1 MEKCYRYLTLILVL
15 IALQS
20 CAVIE
25 PLSGGPDDTTPPE
38 VTKVSP
44 ENNTLNF
51 RENTLKLK
59 FSEYLDK
66 PSVVENIRLSPKT
79 KMDFS
84 WSGKT
89 LKINLLE
96 PLKPSTT
103 YCLSIEAG
111 YKDLSG
117 NPPLST
123 QSFIFSTGSSIDSAY
138 ISGQAD
144 KFPGYSLFAYNL
156 ETLNADTLDIRKNEP
171 EYSLKIGGG
180 GAFKLQA
187 LPEGKYRIFLV
198 NDRNADGLYNEGSE
212 EIALF
217 TRDLLVSMNN
227 SPKDVVFHKSKLF
240 DFSAPELTEASALDN
255 RSVLAKFNKP
265 IDTNSVGAKAFYL
278 LDSAQNRTSA
288 IAAYIAPKDS
298 QSIVI
303 NFPKDMN
310 DNELY
315 QLVLDNAISSIRD
328 IRGNA
333 MKDVAKSETFYG
345 SNKSYMESAF
355 SLTCSLK
362 DSTKD
367 VSTEAKVYIN
377 FSRAINQPKMSGI
390 ALKQEGKKKPLPIK
404 TELINSNSIAIATES
419 PLHSNTNYKL
429 EVSLKEVKSAFGEV
443 LNDTTISINF
453 TTEDLRLNGSA
464 YGTLKVNGT
473 NIYNIKK
480 YHIILS
486 SADGKTELTTF
497 ADSLGNWSFPS
508 LKEGNYTISIGI
520 DENENGII
528 DYGKVFPYTPAE
540 RYIPNAKQIKIAQRW
555 KIDNVII
562 NIDD

>member
-1 MEKCYRYLTLILVL
+1 MEKYYRYLTILAAI
-15 IALQS
+15 IALQA
-20 CAVIE
+20 CAVME

-38 VTKVSP
+38 VSEVYP

-51 RENTLKLK
+51 RENTIKLK

-66 PSVVENIRLSPKT
+66 ASVIENIRISPKA

-89 LKINLLE
+89 LKIKLLE
-96 PLKPSTT
+96 PLKPNTT

-117 NPPLST
+117 NPPHST

-144 KFPGYSLFAYNL
+144 KFPGYSLFAYNI
-156 ETLNADTLDIRKNEP
+156 ETMKADTLDIRKNAP

-217 TRDLLVSMNN
+217 TRDLLVSMRN
-227 SPKDVVFHKSKLF
+227 SPKDVVFHKAKVF
-240 DFSAPELTEASALDN
+240 DFSSPELTEASALDN

-265 IDTNSVGAKAFYL
+265 IDTNSVDAKAFYL
-278 LDSAQNRTSA
+278 LDSAQKRTSA
-288 IAAYIAPKDS
+288 VAAYIAPKDS

-303 NFPKDMN
+303 NFPKNMN

-315 QLVLDNAISSIRD
+315 QLVLDNTLSSIRD
-328 IRGNA
+328 IHGNA
-333 MKDVAKSETFYG
+333 MKDVAKSETFFG
-345 SNKSYMESAF
+345 SNKSYKESAF

-367 VSTEAKVYIN
+367 VSTEEKIYIN
-377 FSRAINQPKMSGI
+377 FSRAINQPNKIDI
-390 ALKQEGKKKPLPIK
+390 ALKQEGKKKALPIK
-404 TELINSNSIAIATES
+404 AELINSNSIAIAAES
-419 PLHSNTNYKL
+419 PLLSNTNYKL
-429 EVSLKEVKSAFGEV
+429 EVPLKEVKSAFGEV
-443 LNDTTISINF
+443 LSDTTISINF

-464 YGTLKVNGT
+464 YGSLKVNGT
-473 NIYNIKK
+473 NIYSSKK

-486 SADGKTELTTF
+486 GADDKTVLTTY

-528 DYGKVFPYTPAE
+528 DYGNVFPYTPAE

-555 KIDNVII
+555 KIDKVIV
-562 NIDD
+562 NIDE